1 MRGGAWNKLVQ
12 TLLCWLSK
20 RFERKSSCPIT
31 INQVETRNPVRTP
44 VRTQV
49 RVAKAARSRA
59 VVKLAKAGSG
69 RGEAKARTPIAAVR
83 EARAA
88 RTPIAAVKA
97 VRSRAGT
104 SLANAKAKLL

>member
-44 VRTQV
+44 VRA
-49 RVAKAARSRA
+49 AKAVRSRA
-59 VVKLAKAGSG
+59 VVNLTKAGSG
-69 RGEAKARTPIAAVR
+69 QGEAKAARTPIAAVR